1 MILPR
6 IFGPPAQAADIKV
19 SPELLAISASQP
31 DEALQ
36 KLQTSGQGL
45 SSAEAARRLK
55 EHGPNVVAQDKG
67 HSRLKL
73 LGRAL
78 VNPLVILLSILA
90 AISALTGDF
99 RAASV
104 MMAMVV
110 LGVVLRFVQ
119 EARADTAAAKLKAM
133 ISVTATVVRDGDSQ
147 GDAAGAAGPRRR
159 GAAGRR
165 RHDPRR
171 CAHPLLQRPVPHPGQ
186 PHRRVVPGREVRT
199 SRRPGQRRSPLELK
213 NVCFLGT
220 SVESGTATAVVVA
233 TGLDTYLGSM
243 AGVIVGQEVP
253 TSFDKGVSRFTWL
266 MIRFMLVMVPL
277 VFLINGLTKHN
288 WREAFFFAL
297 AVAVGLTPEMLPMIV
312 TVCLSKGP
320 WPCPARR

>member
-45 SSAEAARRLK
+45 SSAEAERRLK
-55 EHGPNVVAQDKG
+55 EHGPNVVAQDKR

-78 VNPLVILLSILA
+78 VNPLVILLSVLA

-104 MMAMVV
+104 MMVMVV

-133 ISVTATVVRDGDSQ
+133 ISVTATVVRDGEAREIPLAQ
-147 GDAAGAAGPRRR
+147 LVPGDVVQLAAGDMIPADVR
-159 GAAGRR
+159 
-165 RHDPRR
+165 
-171 CAHPLLQRPVPHPGQ
+171 LLSCKDLFLIQASLTG
-186 PHRRVVPGREVRT
+186 RVVPGGEV
-199 SRRPGQRRSPLELK
+199 RRPGGRSRAWAAGTEEHLFPGHQRRERRGHGGGRGHRPEDLP
-213 NVCFLGT
+213 
-220 SVESGTATAVVVA
+220 
-233 TGLDTYLGSM
+233 
-243 AGVIVGQEVP
+243 GQH
-253 TSFDKGVSRFTWL
+253 GQRHW
-266 MIRFMLVMVPL
+266 
-277 VFLINGLTKHN
+277 
-288 WREAFFFAL
+288 
-297 AVAVGLTPEMLPMIV
+297 
-312 TVCLSKGP
+312 
-320 WPCPARR
+320 

>member
-45 SSAEAARRLK
+45 TSAEAERRLK

-73 LGRAL
+73 LGHAL

-133 ISVTATVVRDGDSQ
+133 ISVTATVVRDGQRQ
-147 GDAAGAAGPRRR
+147 GNPPGATRPRRR
-159 GAAGRR
+159 RAPRRR

-171 CAHPLLQRPVPHPGQ
+171 RPPPLLQRPVPDPGQ
-186 PHRRVVPGREVRT
+186 PHRRILPGREIRP
-199 SRRPGQRRSPLELK
+199 SRKPAAE
-213 NVCFLGT
+213 
-220 SVESGTATAVVVA
+220 
-233 TGLDTYLGSM
+233 
-243 AGVIVGQEVP
+243 
-253 TSFDKGVSRFTWL
+253 
-266 MIRFMLVMVPL
+266 
-277 VFLINGLTKHN
+277 
-288 WREAFFFAL
+288 
-297 AVAVGLTPEMLPMIV
+297 
-312 TVCLSKGP
+312 
-320 WPCPARR
+320 ARRWT